1 MGKAH
6 SYKFLLGGQ
15 RLRRSELLE
24 KARSAL
30 LPVLANHGY
39 DLVEVA
45 IVVSHGRRT
54 LRVFI
59 DRENGVSVSD
69 CARASKSLSP
79 VLDEQS
85 FFPGRYYLEV
95 SSPGAE
101 RRLRTK
107 EDFKH
112 FIGRK
117 AQVRLREVC
126 MGMTQVQGKIEG
138 FRGDVLELRPD
149 GNAVVA
155 IPFETISSANLCL

>member
-1 MGKAH
+1 
-6 SYKFLLGGQ
+6 
-15 RLRRSELLE
+15 LLE
-24 KARSAL
+24 KARSVV
-30 LPVLANHGY
+30 LPVLANLGY

-59 DRENGVSVSD
+59 DKENGVDVSD

-79 VLDEQS
+79 ALDEQG

-101 RRLRTK
+101 RKLRTR
-107 EDFKH
+107 EDFRH
-112 FIGRK
+112 FVGRK
-117 AQVRLREVC
+117 ARVRLREVC
-126 MGMTQVQGKIEG
+126 MGMTEVKGKIEG
-138 FRGDVLELRPD
+138 FRDDMLELRPE
-149 GNAVVA
+149 GNSVVT